1 MCKREVGQGPRLF
14 VGSLDPR
21 RSSDVTC
28 SSHVL
33 SLDNTF
39 SSAHQVVLVGH
50 GFLKSTMK
58 GCNTYSPSS
67 SIEKQLS
74 CVKGTHMR
82 TAAWKREEDRSL
94 ERRSYVARQDFVV
107 AYSRCGLTMENDKLI
122 TLAGIAQDV
131 TAVTGNDFACGP
143 SENHFLEEPLWRREP
158 HIRPKRQLFPRVRT
172 PN

>member
-1 MCKREVGQGPRLF
+1 
-14 VGSLDPR
+14 
-21 RSSDVTC
+21 
-28 SSHVL
+28 
-33 SLDNTF
+33 
-39 SSAHQVVLVGH
+39 
-50 GFLKSTMK
+50 MK

-158 HIRPKRQLFPRVRT
+158 HIRPKRQLFPRVDPSHFRYYRNCEKRRKT
-172 PN
+172 ATVEEFDLGALKSGQLGHAKPVLRDNLLQPKGG